1 MKTIPLFPLF
11 PLFVLGL
18 ASCVVALAP
27 ASAQDAVA
35 NFSIN
40 VFADDNQ
47 NLAYDED
54 DTMVPGA
61 TVRLIRLPDD
71 KVVATAITGRDGVY
85 AFQNIPY
92 GQYQVIVTFPSGF
105 SVASATFAVN
115 AATQA
120 DGLALFVPVVD
131 RETLPRFA
139 NLHAINP
146 ATLSGDS
153 SEVSPFAP

>member
-1 MKTIPLFPLF
+1 MKTIPLF

-18 ASCVVALAP
+18 AFFGVSPAP
-27 ASAQDAVA
+27 APAQDAVA
-35 NFSIN
+35 DFTIT

-47 NLAYDED
+47 NLGYDESD
-54 DTMVPGA
+54 SLVPGA

-71 KVVATAITGRDGVY
+71 EVVATATTGRDGAY
-85 AFQNIPY
+85 AFQNIPF
-92 GQYQVIVTFPSGF
+92 GQYQVIVTFPAGF
-105 SVASATFAVN
+105 SVASGTFVVN
-115 AATQA
+115 AASQA
-120 DGLALFVPVVD
+120 DGLALFIPVVD
-131 RETLPRFA
+131 RETLPRFT